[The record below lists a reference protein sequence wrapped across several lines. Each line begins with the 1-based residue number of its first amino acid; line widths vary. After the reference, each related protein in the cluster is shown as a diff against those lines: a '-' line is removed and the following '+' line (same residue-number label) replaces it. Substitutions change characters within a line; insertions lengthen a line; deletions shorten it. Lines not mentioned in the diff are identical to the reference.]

1 VISTFLVEVAG
12 ITTDELAMLRSA
24 PSWPGRVVAPHTIFR
39 GIYKLEALP
48 PFNPAR
54 FQALTTPALLLLGG
68 DSIPACRKNIEQ
80 IDRALPD
87 SRIVVMPGQQHV
99 AMNTAP
105 ELFVRAVLAFLA

>member
-24 PSWPGRVVAPHTIFR
+24 PSWPGRVAATHTILR
-39 GIYKLEALP
+39 EIYELEALP

-68 DSIPACRKNIEQ
+68 DSIPAYRKNIEQ